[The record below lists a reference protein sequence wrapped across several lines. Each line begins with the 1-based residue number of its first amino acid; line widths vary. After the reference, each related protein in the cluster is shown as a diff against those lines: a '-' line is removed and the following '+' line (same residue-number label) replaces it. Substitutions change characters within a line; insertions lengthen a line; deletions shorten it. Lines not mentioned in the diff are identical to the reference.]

1 MRNQWE
7 AFDDDEEVEIPKTT
21 SNPTRKIKKKI
32 RRKEGN
38 HHPFI

>member
-7 AFDDDEEVEIPKTT
+7 AFDDDEEVEIPKPT

-32 RRKEGN
+32 RRKEEK
-38 HHPFI
+38 